1 MRPRGSRRGIP
12 CSACKKPQRFSAEA
26 PAYLRFTRPGPC
38 HLAAHSMT
46 AGTSSGRAFQR
57 ATRLTSNRAGSNFPT
72 RPAAG
77 HEQIPAAPNTNKCNI
92 PLPRFFVVQR
102 GGPVTP
108 HRALSAEGEQP
119 QELSPIPQVYH
130 ERRISIRQVVSQVL
144 SPPLRRP
151 GHMGNCM
158 RLAKGTGMERGST
171 MTGKHD

>member
-26 PAYLRFTRPGPC
+26 PAYLRFTCPGPC

-77 HEQIPAAPNTNKCNI
+77 HEQIPRHLTPINVTFRYLVSLSFSGAARYTS
-92 PLPRFFVVQR
+92 PRHCR
-102 GGPVTP
+102 RKASNPRSYLLYHKYTMN
-108 HRALSAEGEQP
+108 AELAFDK
-119 QELSPIPQVYH
+119 LSP
-130 ERRISIRQVVSQVL
+130 RCC
-144 SPPLRRP
+144 LRRCAARATWGIACGWP
-151 GHMGNCM
+151 
-158 RLAKGTGMERGST
+158 RAPVWSAAAR
-171 MTGKHD
+171 